1 MSGLQAIGGRIKSS
15 SFEIAVVRSGQG
27 RVESVPLK
35 ESPVMVERSWGRR
48 VLDMAAHLLWRS

>member
-15 SFEIAVVRSGQG
+15 SFEIAIVRSGQS
-27 RVESVPLK
+27 RVEPVPLK

-48 VLDMAAHLLWRS
+48 VLDMAAHLL